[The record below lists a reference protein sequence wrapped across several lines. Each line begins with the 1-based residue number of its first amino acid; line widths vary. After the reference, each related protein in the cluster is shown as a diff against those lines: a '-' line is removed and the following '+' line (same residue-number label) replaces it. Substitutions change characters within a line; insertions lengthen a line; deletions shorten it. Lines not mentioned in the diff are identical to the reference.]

1 MHPSGGAPL
10 VSVLPENAL
19 PMCPSWVFPHL
30 CVCPPLCTPY
40 VGAPLVGALSCGC
53 ALLYVPLLWVPPPPL
68 WVCPAICTPSVGA
81 PLWVCPP
88 ICTPAVGAPFCTSCL
103 ELKGGWVG
111 VLVVF

>member
-30 CVCPPLCTPY
+30 CVCPPLYTPY

-53 ALLYVPLLWVPPPPL
+53 ALLYVPLLWVPPPP
-68 WVCPAICTPSVGA
+68 VGV
-81 PLWVCPP
+81 PCYMYPFCGCPP
-88 ICTPAVGAPFCTSCL
+88 
-103 ELKGGWVG
+103 VG
-111 VLVVF
+111 VPSYMYPCCGCSILHIMP

>member
-53 ALLYVPLLWVPPPPL
+53 ALLYVPLLWVPPCGCALLYVPLL
-68 WVCPAICTPSVGA
+68 WVLHSAHHA
-81 PLWVCPP
+81 LN
-88 ICTPAVGAPFCTSCL
+88 
-103 ELKGGWVG
+103 
-111 VLVVF
+111 

>member
-30 CVCPPLCTPY
+30 CVCPPLYTPY

-53 ALLYVPLLWVPPPPL
+53 ALLYVPLLWVPP
-68 WVCPAICTPSVGA
+68 
-81 PLWVCPP
+81 LWVCPP
-88 ICTPAVGAPFCTSCL
+88 ICTPAVGVSPVGAPFCTSCL
-103 ELKGGWVG
+103 ELKGGWV
-111 VLVVF
+111 F